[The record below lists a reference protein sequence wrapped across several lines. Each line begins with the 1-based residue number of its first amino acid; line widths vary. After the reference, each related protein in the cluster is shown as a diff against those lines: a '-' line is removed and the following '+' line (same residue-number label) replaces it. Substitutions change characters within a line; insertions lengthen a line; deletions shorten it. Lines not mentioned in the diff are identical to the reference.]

1 VKENILEEIDE
12 DISSVNEMP
21 DEEEEKQPTQTRVP
35 QLTDKLDKINR
46 KKFDFLFKRTCFR
59 LMGDFFKYLFTSFV

>member
-1 VKENILEEIDE
+1 
-12 DISSVNEMP
+12 MP